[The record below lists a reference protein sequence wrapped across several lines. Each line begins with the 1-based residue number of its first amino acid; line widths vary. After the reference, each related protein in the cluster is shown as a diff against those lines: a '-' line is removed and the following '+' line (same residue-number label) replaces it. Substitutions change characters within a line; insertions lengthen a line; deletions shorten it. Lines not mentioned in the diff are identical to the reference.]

1 MIRYIERHSTKIL
14 KTLARQFPSILI
26 TGPRQSGKSTLVQHI
41 FPGHQYVTLDR
52 TNLRE
57 LANRDPEYFLSSFD
71 TPMVIDEIQYAPE
84 LFSYIKIRI
93 DEHRSKV
100 GQFILT
106 GSQSFNLMKGV
117 SESLA
122 GRLAVFTLL
131 PFSWNELALSKATDP
146 KGMAKQ
152 IIQGFYPEPRVKKNM
167 NLDIWYNSYIQTYLE
182 RDVRNLQSIKDL
194 NVFQR
199 FIALLAGRVG
209 SVLNVSELARD
220 TGISQGAANQWLSV
234 LEASRLVFRLPP
246 YYKNKGKRLVKSSKV
261 YFEDT
266 GLLCHLIQETSVE
279 TLLLKPLMGHLFENL
294 VISDIR
300 KQYYQKGKT
309 PHFYFYRTS
318 SGNEVDLV
326 IEEKGRLIPIEIKLT
341 KSFHPQNMKSL
352 IKFCELYETSG
363 LWVSL
368 YPDELK
374 VHRLINAVT
383 FPVQKL

>member
-1 MIRYIERHSTKIL
+1 
-14 KTLARQFPSILI
+14 
-26 TGPRQSGKSTLVQHI
+26 
-41 FPGHQYVTLDR
+41 
-52 TNLRE
+52 
-57 LANRDPEYFLSSFD
+57 
-71 TPMVIDEIQYAPE
+71 MVIDEIQYAPE

-93 DEHRSKV
+93 DEQRSKT

-122 GRLAVFTLL
+122 GRVAVLTLL
-131 PFSWNELALSKATDP
+131 PFSWNELALRDATDP
-146 KGMAKQ
+146 KSLAEE
-152 IIQGFYPEPRVKKNM
+152 IILGFYPEPRVKKKL

-182 RDVRNLQSIKDL
+182 RDVRNMQSIKDL
-194 NVFQR
+194 HLFQR

-209 SVLNVSELARD
+209 SVLNVSELSRD
-220 TGISQGAANQWLSV
+220 TGISQGAAIQWLSI
-234 LEASRLVFRLPP
+234 LEASRLIFRLPP

-266 GLLCHLIQETSVE
+266 GLLCHLIQETSVA

-294 VISDIR
+294 VISDLR
-300 KQYYQKGKT
+300 KHYYQKGKT

-326 IEEKGRLIPIEIKLT
+326 IEDKGRVIPIEIKLSKT
-341 KSFHPQNMKSL
+341 FHPQEIKSL
-352 IKFCELYETSG
+352 VKFCDLYKTRG
-363 LWVSL
+363 LWVTL

-374 VHRLINAVT
+374 VHRMITAVN
-383 FPVQKL
+383 FPVKKL

>member
-1 MIRYIERHSTKIL
+1 MSLYIERRSTKIL
-14 KTLARQFPSILI
+14 KALARQFPAVLI

-41 FPGHQYVTLDR
+41 FPRHQYVTLDR
-52 TNLRE
+52 PNLRE

-84 LFSYIKIRI
+84 LFSFIKIEI
-93 DEHRSKV
+93 DEQRSKT
-100 GQFILT
+100 GQFVLT

-122 GRLAVFTLL
+122 GRVAVFTLL
-131 PFSWNELALSKATDP
+131 PFSWHELGLKKEVDP
-146 KGMAKQ
+146 RRLAKQ
-152 IIQGFYPEPRVKKNM
+152 IIHGFYPEPRVKKN
-167 NLDIWYNSYIQTYLE
+167 LKVDFWYNSYIQTYLE

-194 NVFQR
+194 NLFQR

-209 SVLNVSELARD
+209 SVMNVSELARD
-220 TGISQGAANQWLSV
+220 TGISQGAANQWLSI
-234 LEASRLVFRLPP
+234 LEASRLIFRLPP
-246 YYKNKGKRLVKSSKV
+246 YYVNKGKRLVKSPKI

-279 TLLLKPLMGHLFENL
+279 TLILKPFMGHLFENL
-294 VISDIR
+294 VISDLR
-300 KQYYQKGKT
+300 KHYYEQGKT

-318 SGNEVDLV
+318 HGNEVDLL
-326 IEEKGRLIPIEIKLT
+326 IEDEGLVIPIEIKMT
-341 KSFHPQNMKSL
+341 KTFHPQNLKSL
-352 IKFCELYETSG
+352 VNFCELYDTRG

-374 VHRLINAVT
+374 IHSMIKTAT
-383 FPVQKL
+383 FPLEKI